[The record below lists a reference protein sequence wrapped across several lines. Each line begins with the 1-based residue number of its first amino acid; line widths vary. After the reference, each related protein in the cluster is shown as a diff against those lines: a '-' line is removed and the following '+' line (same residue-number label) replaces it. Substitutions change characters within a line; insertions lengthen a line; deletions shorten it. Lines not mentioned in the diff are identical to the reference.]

1 MEERCQLLVCISN
14 EEVDAQSELGVAFAL
29 GMCHTRRT
37 IILDLTQQQ
46 TFSNACMDLIQGPT
60 ASVYFDNA
68 ELFHQNHMEKTF
80 LSAFQEST
88 YADTVVHPTIYKM
101 CLGDNLQSM
110 NLLLMS
116 CLPLYSIIN
125 ASSDAKLEQRK
136 NADQNTKEMLE
147 KLDSAS
153 LQSDTD
159 LANIALQVQGL
170 CSYKYP
176 CANLYTE
183 ALLVLVSC
191 KDKGICHAMTLFADA
206 CIIES
211 VNFSSPMPPM
221 GTHFHSNGEWESVEL
236 GKMFLSPPRMES
248 INAAFKAQG
257 KGLCTALC
265 KVLQDYAESTASAQN
280 HDTTAKTMFD
290 VDLVFVTPCG
300 GETQSLEQDQYWKI
314 TAKNQMDFSIPLV
327 PIYSLDVLHPLCTT
341 QWGVIGNTLTNV
353 LQQKKKLP
361 KQLLFEKKKEERK

>member
-183 ALLVLVSC
+183 ALLMPVSLRVSTFHHQC
-191 KDKGICHAMTLFADA
+191 LPWVHTFIPMANGNQWNWEKC
-206 CIIES
+206 
-211 VNFSSPMPPM
+211 FSPHPEWNQSMQ
-221 GTHFHSNGEWESVEL
+221 HSR
-236 GKMFLSPPRMES
+236 P
-248 INAAFKAQG
+248 KA
-257 KGLCTALC
+257 
-265 KVLQDYAESTASAQN
+265 
-280 HDTTAKTMFD
+280 
-290 VDLVFVTPCG
+290 
-300 GETQSLEQDQYWKI
+300 
-314 TAKNQMDFSIPLV
+314 
-327 PIYSLDVLHPLCTT
+327 
-341 QWGVIGNTLTNV
+341 
-353 LQQKKKLP
+353 
-361 KQLLFEKKKEERK
+361 R